1 MSLWDTLKRI
11 LCGGGAAGRT
21 TPAGKPGASSRAAAA
36 DPDGLRVYFRCG
48 NCGSPVAVRVNK
60 RNDLSREEGGPG
72 TMFVR
77 KEVMDNKCFR
87 LMHAEIW
94 LDDAYRIVTADIE
107 GGTLLT
113 ADEYEALRNPQP

>member
-1 MSLWDTLKRI
+1 MSLWDTLKKVFT
-11 LCGGGAAGRT
+11 GGGATGRT
-21 TPAGKPGASSRAAAA
+21 TPAGKTAASSRAAA
-36 DPDGLRVYFRCG
+36 DPDGLMMYFRCS

-87 LMHAEIW
+87 LMRAEIW
-94 LDDAYRIVTADIE
+94 FDDAYRIVTADIE